1 VAEQKLHWRGE
12 ASLFTVARFETTERA
27 MVELEFYD
35 PSGCLEITQ
44 QYAQRLPSL
53 DGKRIG
59 FLSGDQW
66 QAHRTLP
73 ALKALLET
81 DFPGI
86 DVLPI
91 DAFPQGEHAVGAES
105 TIQQVKE
112 SGVDGMIIGNAAC
125 GSCST
130 ALGRAAA
137 RLESLNIPTA
147 LFGRTDFLG
156 VVRNA
161 VSGLGFPP
169 EAPVVPFPVDMFL
182 PGSDL
187 SSIET
192 RRQEFYNC
200 LTSWRSA
207 GNFAMSGETALLK
220 VAGDSHDD
228 ALMKANELMLA
239 NLWGDGLPI
248 WPATRERVAWILQG
262 TELPRQQMLG
272 KVLPR
277 GGIATVE
284 SCAIALAMAGGRPE
298 YLPVLIAAV
307 EAFLDP
313 LSDSE
318 HMQADSAGAFPVI
331 IVNGPI
337 AKQIRL
343 NSSFGCLGPDPQRPA
358 GGSIGRALR
367 LMQQNL
373 GGALPGVGAMA
384 MWGAMR
390 YTNAVFAEDEDNMPK
405 GWVPHGTDRH
415 GFAPG
420 TSSVSLVFCTGVTNI
435 RRRGIKSAPEE
446 DALHGLYR
454 MADYL
459 SSPNL
464 GALIGYSEG
473 TPGILM
479 LSPVVANAMATMGW
493 TKEKIRDFLWEH
505 SRTPGEQLRRGGAD
519 IWIEADRDP
528 AVRES
533 IKLDPWPHS
542 ARPENLVLLVAG
554 GGHPTN
560 SYWLE
565 GYSPHVIG
573 REISVPADFGRLL
586 EQADR
591 DIGCGSEICQI

>member
-1 VAEQKLHWRGE
+1 
-12 ASLFTVARFETTERA
+12 

-44 QYAQRLPSL
+44 RYAPRLSSL
-53 DGKRIG
+53 AGKRVG
-59 FLSGDQW
+59 FLSGEQW

-73 ALKALLET
+73 MLKSLLED
-81 DFPGI
+81 DFPGVE
-86 DVLPI
+86 VLPL
-91 DAFPQGEHAVGAES
+91 DTFPSGEHAVGAEP
-105 TIQQVKE
+105 TIRQVKD
-112 SGVDGMIIGNAAC
+112 SGVDAMIIGNAAC

-137 RLESLNIPTA
+137 KLEGVGIPTA
-147 LFGRTDFLG
+147 VFGRTDFLG

-169 EAPVVPFPVDMFL
+169 EAPVVAFPVDMFL

-187 SSIET
+187 SPIKA
-192 RRQEFYNC
+192 RRQEFYDR
-200 LTSWRSA
+200 LTGWRSA
-207 GNFAMSGETALLK
+207 GNFATSDETPLVKITAESHEEALK
-220 VAGDSHDD
+220 
-228 ALMKANELMLA
+228 KANELMLA
-239 NLWGDGLPI
+239 NLWGDGLPV
-248 WPATRERVAWILQG
+248 WPATKARVDWLLQG
-262 TELPRQQMLG
+262 TELPRDRVLG
-272 KVLPR
+272 KILPR

-343 NSSFGCLGPDPQRPA
+343 NSGFGCLGPDPQRPA
-358 GGSIGRALR
+358 GASIGRALR

-390 YTNAVFAEDEDNMPK
+390 YTNAVFAEDEDSMPA

-420 TSSVSLVFCTGVTNI
+420 TSSVSLVYATGVTNI
-435 RRRGIKSAPEE
+435 RRRGIAETPED
-446 DALHGLYR
+446 DARHGMIR

-459 SSPNL
+459 RAPNL
-464 GALIGYSEG
+464 GALAGWSEG

-479 LSPVVANAMATMGW
+479 LSPVVANAMAAAGW
-493 TKEKIRDFLWEH
+493 TKPSIREFLWEH
-505 SRTPGEQLRRGGAD
+505 SKTPGEELRRGAID
-519 IWIEADRDP
+519 TWIAADRDP

-533 IKLDPWPHS
+533 LRLDPWPHS

-560 SYWLE
+560 SQWLE
-565 GYSPHVIG
+565 GYCPHVIG
-573 REISVPADFGRLL
+573 REIAVPADFERLL
-586 EQADR
+586 AEADR
-591 DIGCGSEICQI
+591 DIGCGDEVCRI

>member
-1 VAEQKLHWRGE
+1 V
-12 ASLFTVARFETTERA
+12 VD
-27 MVELEFYD
+27 LEFYD
-35 PSGCLEITQ
+35 PSGRLDITEQ
-44 QYAQRLPSL
+44 FAQRLPSL
-53 DGKRIG
+53 HAKRIG
-59 FLSGDQW
+59 ILSNDQW

-73 ALKALLET
+73 VLKALMES

-86 DVLPI
+86 EVLPI
-91 DAFPQGEHAVGAES
+91 DTFPQGEHAVGADS

-137 RLESLNIPTA
+137 KLESLNIPTV

-169 EAPVVPFPVDMFL
+169 EAPIVPFSVDMFM

-187 SSIET
+187 SSIAA
-192 RRQEFYNC
+192 RRQEFYDG
-200 LTSWRSA
+200 LTVWRSA
-207 GNFAMSGETALLK
+207 ANFSASGEGSLIK
-220 VAGDSHDD
+220 VAAESHEE
-228 ALMKANELMLA
+228 ALKKANDLLLT
-239 NLWGDGLPI
+239 NLWGDGLPV
-248 WPATRERVAWILQG
+248 WPATKARVDWILQG
-262 TELPRQQMLG
+262 TDAPRDRLLG
-272 KVLPR
+272 KILPR
-277 GGIATVE
+277 GGVATVE
-284 SCAIALAMAGGRPE
+284 ACAIALAMAGGRPE

-331 IVNGPI
+331 IVNGTV
-337 AKQIRL
+337 ARQIRL
-343 NSSFGCLGPDPQRPA
+343 NSTFGCLGPDPQRPA
-358 GGSIGRALR
+358 GASIGRALR

-373 GGALPGVGAMA
+373 GGALPGAGAMA

-390 YTNAVFAEDEDNMPK
+390 YTNAVFAENEDDMPQ
-405 GWVPHGTDRH
+405 GWLPHGTERH

-420 TSSVSLVFCTGVTNI
+420 TNTVSLVFATGVTNI

-446 DALHGLYR
+446 DTLHGMYR

-459 SSPNL
+459 RSPNL
-464 GALIGYSEG
+464 GCLVGYNDG

-479 LSPVVANAMATMGW
+479 ISPVVANAMAAVGW
-493 TKEKIRDFLWEH
+493 TKKSIREFLWEH
-505 SRTPGEQLRRGGAD
+505 SKIPGEQLRRGGAD

-533 IKLDPWPHS
+533 LKFDPWPHS

-573 REISVPADFGRLL
+573 RKVRVPANFDRLL
-586 EQADR
+586 EEADR
-591 DIGCGSEICQI
+591 DIGCAAEVCLI

>member
-1 VAEQKLHWRGE
+1 
-12 ASLFTVARFETTERA
+12 
-27 MVELEFYD
+27 
-35 PSGCLEITQ
+35 
-44 QYAQRLPSL
+44 
-53 DGKRIG
+53 
-59 FLSGDQW
+59 
-66 QAHRTLP
+66 
-73 ALKALLET
+73 
-81 DFPGI
+81 
-86 DVLPI
+86 
-91 DAFPQGEHAVGAES
+91 
-105 TIQQVKE
+105 
-112 SGVDGMIIGNAAC
+112 C

-137 RLESLNIPTA
+137 KLETLDIPTV

-161 VSGLGFPP
+161 VTGLGFPP
-169 EAPVVPFPVDMFL
+169 EAPVVAFPVDVFL

-187 SSIET
+187 SAVAA
-192 RRQEFYNC
+192 RRQEFYDG

-207 GNFAMSGETALLK
+207 ANFAPADETPLLK
-220 VAGDSHDD
+220 VIAGSQEE
-228 ALMKANELMLA
+228 ALRKANDLMLA

-248 WPATRERVAWILQG
+248 WPATKARVDWILQG
-262 TELPRQQMLG
+262 TDRPRDTLLG

-318 HMQADSAGAFPVI
+318 HMQADSAGAFPVV

-337 AKQIRL
+337 ARQIRL
-343 NSSFGCLGPDPQRPA
+343 NSGFGCLGPDPQQPA
-358 GGSIGRALR
+358 GASIGRALR

-390 YTNAVFAEDEDNMPK
+390 YTNAVFAEDEDSMPAD
-405 GWVPHGTDRH
+405 WSPHGTERH
-415 GFAPG
+415 GFVPG
-420 TSSVSLVFCTGVTNI
+420 TNSVSLVYATGVTNI
-435 RRRGIKSAPEE
+435 RRRGIKEAPEE
-446 DALHGLYR
+446 DALHGLHR

-459 SSPNL
+459 RAPNL
-464 GALIGYSEG
+464 GCLAGWSEG

-479 LSPVVANAMATMGW
+479 ISPVVANAMAGAGW
-493 TKEKIRDFLWEH
+493 SKSSMREFLWEH
-505 SRTPGEQLRRGGAD
+505 SKTPAEELRRGAAD
-519 IWIEADRDP
+519 TWIAADRDP

-533 IKLDPWPHS
+533 LQLDPWPHS
-542 ARPENLVLLVAG
+542 ARPENLVLLVSG

-565 GYSPHVIG
+565 GYCPHVVG
-573 REISVPADFGRLL
+573 RQIEAPSDFMRLL
-586 EQADR
+586 EEADR
-591 DIGCGSEICQI
+591 DIGCGDEVCRL

>member
-1 VAEQKLHWRGE
+1 
-12 ASLFTVARFETTERA
+12 

-44 QYAQRLPSL
+44 RYAARLSSL

-59 FLSGDQW
+59 ILSGDQW

-73 ALKALLET
+73 ALKALMEA

-86 DVLPI
+86 EVLPI
-91 DAFPQGEHAVGAES
+91 DTFPQGEHAVGADA
-105 TIQQVKE
+105 TLQQVKE
-112 SGVDGMIIGNAAC
+112 SGVDAMIIGNAAC

-137 RLESLNIPTA
+137 KLEAVNIPTV
-147 LFGRTDFLG
+147 LFGRSDFLG

-169 EAPVVPFPVDMFL
+169 EAPVVPFAVDMFL

-187 SSIET
+187 SPIET
-192 RRQEFYNC
+192 RRQEFYDR
-200 LTSWRSA
+200 LTSWRSTA
-207 GNFAMSGETALLK
+207 NFVASDETPLLK
-220 VAGDSHDD
+220 VAASSHEE
-228 ALMKANELMLA
+228 ALQKANDLLLT

-248 WPATRERVAWILQG
+248 WPATRERVDWILQG
-262 TELPRQQMLG
+262 ADMPRVQMLG
-272 KVLPR
+272 KMLPR
-277 GGIATVE
+277 GGVVTVE

-337 AKQIRL
+337 ARQIRL

-358 GGSIGRALR
+358 GASIGRALR

-390 YTNAVFAEDEDNMPK
+390 YTNAVFAEDEENMPQ
-405 GWVPHGTDRH
+405 GWLPHGTERH
-415 GFAPG
+415 GFATG
-420 TSSVSLVFCTGVTNI
+420 TNSVSLVFATGVTNI
-435 RRRGIKSAPEE
+435 RRRGIKEAPEV
-446 DALHGLYR
+446 DALNGMHR

-459 SSPNL
+459 RAPNL
-464 GALIGYSEG
+464 GCLIGYSDG

-479 LSPVVANAMATMGW
+479 ISPVVANAMAASGW
-493 TKEKIRDFLWEH
+493 TKTSMREFLWEH
-505 SRTPGEQLRRGGAD
+505 SKIPGEQLRRGGID

-528 AVRES
+528 AVRDS
-533 IKLDPWPHS
+533 VKLDPWPHS
-542 ARPENLVLLVAG
+542 ARPNNLVLLVAG

-565 GYSPHVIG
+565 GYSPHVVG
-573 REISVPADFGRLL
+573 RKIAVPADFAQLL
-586 EQADR
+586 IEADR
-591 DIGCGSEICQI
+591 DIGCGEEICQI

>member
-1 VAEQKLHWRGE
+1 
-12 ASLFTVARFETTERA
+12 
-27 MVELEFYD
+27 
-35 PSGCLEITQ
+35 
-44 QYAQRLPSL
+44 
-53 DGKRIG
+53 
-59 FLSGDQW
+59 
-66 QAHRTLP
+66 
-73 ALKALLET
+73 
-81 DFPGI
+81 
-86 DVLPI
+86 
-91 DAFPQGEHAVGAES
+91 
-105 TIQQVKE
+105 
-112 SGVDGMIIGNAAC
+112 MIIGNAAC

-137 RLESLNIPTA
+137 KLESLDIPTV

-161 VSGLGFPP
+161 VSGLGFPS
-169 EAPVVPFPVDMFL
+169 EAPVVPFSVDIFL

-192 RRQEFYNC
+192 RRHEFYNG
-200 LTSWRSA
+200 LITWRSRA
-207 GNFAMSGETALLK
+207 NYAASSGASLLK
-220 VAGDSHDD
+220 VAAASHDE
-228 ALMKANELMLA
+228 ALRKANDLLLT
-239 NLWGDGLPI
+239 NFWGDGLPI
-248 WPATRERVAWILQG
+248 WPATEARVGWILQG
-262 TELPRQQMLG
+262 TDMPRDRLLG
-272 KVLPR
+272 KILPR

-284 SCAIALAMAGGRPE
+284 SCAIALGMAGGRPE

-318 HMQADSAGAFPVI
+318 HMQADSAGAFPVV
-331 IVNGPI
+331 IVNGPV
-337 AKQIRL
+337 ARQIRL
-343 NSSFGCLGPDPQRPA
+343 NSTFGCLGPDPQRPA
-358 GGSIGRALR
+358 GASIGRALR

-390 YTNAVFAEDEDNMPK
+390 YTNAVFAEDEDNMPE
-405 GWVPHGTDRH
+405 GWLPHGSERH

-420 TSSVSLVFCTGVTNI
+420 TSSVSLVFATGVTNI
-435 RRRGIKSAPEE
+435 RRRGIKEAPEV
-446 DALHGLYR
+446 DALNGMHR

-459 SSPNL
+459 RAPNL
-464 GALIGYSEG
+464 GCLIGYSEG

-479 LSPVVANAMATMGW
+479 ISPVVANAMATSGW
-493 TKEKIRDFLWEH
+493 TKASMREFLWEH
-505 SRTPGEQLRRGGAD
+505 SKIPGEPLRRGGID

-528 AVRES
+528 TVRDS
-533 IKLDPWPHS
+533 LKRDHWPHS

-565 GYSPHVIG
+565 GYSPGVIG
-573 REISVPADFGRLL
+573 RKIAIPTAFGRLL
-586 EQADR
+586 NEAER

>member
-1 VAEQKLHWRGE
+1 M
-12 ASLFTVARFETTERA
+12 TV
-27 MVELEFYD
+27 VELEFYD
-35 PSGCLEITQ
+35 PSGRLEITQ
-44 QYAQRLPSL
+44 RHASRLPTL
-53 DGKRIG
+53 NGKRIG
-59 FLSGDQW
+59 ILSGEQW

-73 ALKALLET
+73 MLKAMMEA

-86 DVLPI
+86 EVLPI
-91 DAFPQGEHAVGAES
+91 DTFPHGEHAVSADS
-105 TIQQVKE
+105 TIRQVKD
-112 SGVDGMIIGNAAC
+112 SGVDGVIIGNAAC

-137 RLESLNIPTA
+137 KLESLDIPTV
-147 LFGRTDFLG
+147 LLGRTDFLG

-161 VSGLGFPP
+161 VSGLGLPP
-169 EAPVVPFPVDMFL
+169 ETAVVAFPVDTFL

-187 SSIET
+187 SSIAA
-192 RRQEFYNC
+192 RKQEFYDGLTVWRSTANFMESDQTPLIKVTGDSYQDA
-200 LTSWRSA
+200 LTSA
-207 GNFAMSGETALLK
+207 NNLLL
-220 VAGDSHDD
+220 S
-228 ALMKANELMLA
+228 

-248 WPATRERVAWILQG
+248 WPATTARVDWILQG
-262 TELPRQQMLG
+262 TEESRDKVLG
-272 KVLPR
+272 KILPR
-277 GGIATVE
+277 GGIATIE

-337 AKQIRL
+337 ARQIRL
-343 NSSFGCLGPDPQRPA
+343 NTTFGCLGPDPQRPA

-390 YTNAVFAEDEDNMPK
+390 YTNAVFGEDEENLPE
-405 GWVPHGTDRH
+405 GWLPHGTERH
-415 GFAPG
+415 GFEQG
-420 TSSVSLVFCTGVTNI
+420 CSSVSLVFATGVTNI
-435 RRRGIKSAPEE
+435 RRRGVKETPED
-446 DALHGLYR
+446 DALHGMHR

-459 SSPNL
+459 RSPNL
-464 GALIGYSEG
+464 GCLIGYDHG

-479 LSPVVANAMATMGW
+479 ISPVVAKAMAAVGW
-493 TKEKIRDFLWEH
+493 TKQSMREFLWEH
-505 SRTPGEQLRRGGAD
+505 AKTPGEQLRRGGAD
-519 IWIEADRDP
+519 TWIQIDRDP
-528 AVRES
+528 IVRES
-533 IKLDPWPHS
+533 LTFDPWPHS

-560 SYWLE
+560 SYWME

-573 REISVPADFGRLL
+573 RRITVPNNFARLL
-586 EQADR
+586 EQADC
-591 DIGCGSEICQI
+591 DIGCGAGACLI

>member
-1 VAEQKLHWRGE
+1 
-12 ASLFTVARFETTERA
+12 

-35 PSGCLEITQ
+35 PSGCLEITERF
-44 QYAQRLPSL
+44 AARLPSL

-59 FLSGDQW
+59 ILSNDQW

-73 ALKALLET
+73 VLKALMEA

-86 DVLPI
+86 EVLPL
-91 DAFPQGEHAVGAES
+91 DTFPQGEHAVGAAS
-105 TIQQVKE
+105 TIQQVKG

-137 RLESLNIPTA
+137 RLESLDIPTV

-169 EAPVVPFPVDMFL
+169 EAPVVAFPVDTFL

-187 SSIET
+187 SAIEA
-192 RRQEFYNC
+192 RRREFYDA

-207 GNFAMSGETALLK
+207 TNSVASGGASLLK
-220 VAGDSHDD
+220 VTAASHDE
-228 ALMKANELMLA
+228 ALRKANDLLLT
-239 NLWGDGLPI
+239 NFWGDGLPI
-248 WPATRERVAWILQG
+248 WPATEARVGWILQG
-262 TELPRQQMLG
+262 TDMPRDRLLG
-272 KVLPR
+272 KILPR

-318 HMQADSAGAFPVI
+318 HMQADSAGAFPVV

-337 AKQIRL
+337 ARQIRL
-343 NSSFGCLGPDPQRPA
+343 NSTFGCLGPDPQRPA
-358 GGSIGRALR
+358 GASIGRALR

-390 YTNAVFAEDEDNMPK
+390 YTNAVFAEDEDNMPQ
-405 GWVPHGTDRH
+405 GWPTHGSERH
-415 GFAPG
+415 GFAAG
-420 TSSVSLVFCTGVTNI
+420 TNSVSLVFATGVTNI
-435 RRRGIKSAPEE
+435 RRRGIKEAPEV
-446 DALHGLYR
+446 DALNGMHR

-459 SSPNL
+459 RAPNL
-464 GALIGYSEG
+464 GCLAGYSDG

-479 LSPVVANAMATMGW
+479 ISPVVAKAMADAGW
-493 TKEKIRDFLWEH
+493 TKTSMREFLWEH
-505 SRTPGEQLRRGGAD
+505 ARIPGEQLRRGGAD

-528 AVRES
+528 IVRES
-533 IKLDPWPHS
+533 LKLDPWPHS
-542 ARPENLVLLVAG
+542 AHPDNLVLLVAG

-560 SYWLE
+560 SHWLE

-573 REISVPADFGRLL
+573 REVRVPADFGRLL
-586 EQADR
+586 EQAEH
-591 DIGCGSEICQI
+591 DIGCSAEACQV

>member
-1 VAEQKLHWRGE
+1 
-12 ASLFTVARFETTERA
+12 

-35 PSGCLEITQ
+35 PSGRLEITQ
-44 QYAQRLPSL
+44 HFASRLPSL
-53 DGKRIG
+53 SAKRIG
-59 FLSGDQW
+59 ILSNDQW

-73 ALKALLET
+73 MLKALMES

-86 DVLPI
+86 EVLPI
-91 DAFPQGEHAVGAES
+91 DTFPQGEHAVGADS

-137 RLESLNIPTA
+137 KLESLNIPTV

-169 EAPVVPFPVDMFL
+169 EAPIVPFSVEMFL

-192 RRQEFYNC
+192 RRQEFYDG
-200 LTSWRSA
+200 LTAWRSA
-207 GNFAMSGETALLK
+207 ANFAASGETSLLK
-220 VAGDSHDD
+220 VAAESHEE
-228 ALMKANELMLA
+228 ALKKANDLLLT

-248 WPATRERVAWILQG
+248 WPATTARVDWIVQG
-262 TELPRQQMLG
+262 TGLPRGRLLG
-272 KVLPR
+272 KILPR
-277 GGIATVE
+277 GGVATVE

-331 IVNGPI
+331 IVNGPV
-337 AKQIRL
+337 ARQIRL
-343 NSSFGCLGPDPQRPA
+343 NSTFGCLGPDPQRPA
-358 GGSIGRALR
+358 GASIGRALR

-390 YTNAVFAEDEDNMPK
+390 YTNAVFAEDEENMPR
-405 GWVPHGTDRH
+405 GWLPHGTERH
-415 GFAPG
+415 GFASG
-420 TSSVSLVFCTGVTNI
+420 TNSVSLVFATGVTNI

-446 DALHGLYR
+446 DALHGMYR

-459 SSPNL
+459 CSPNL
-464 GALIGYSEG
+464 GCLVGYNDG

-479 LSPVVANAMATMGW
+479 ISPVVANAMAAVGW
-493 TKEKIRDFLWEH
+493 TKKSMREFLWEH
-505 SRTPGEQLRRGGAD
+505 SKIPGEQLRRGGAD
-519 IWIEADRDP
+519 LWIEADRDP
-528 AVRES
+528 AVRDS
-533 IKLDPWPHS
+533 LKLDPWPHS

-573 REISVPADFGRLL
+573 RKIEVSAAFDRLL
-586 EQADR
+586 AETER
-591 DIGCGSEICQI
+591 DIGCGAEACLV

>member
-1 VAEQKLHWRGE
+1 
-12 ASLFTVARFETTERA
+12 

-35 PSGCLEITQ
+35 PSGSLEITQ
-44 QYAQRLPSL
+44 RYAARLSSL

-59 FLSGDQW
+59 ILSNDQW

-73 ALKALLET
+73 MLKALMEA

-86 DVLPI
+86 EVLPI
-91 DAFPQGEHAVGAES
+91 DAFPQGEHAVGADS
-105 TIQQVKE
+105 TIRQVKE

-125 GSCST
+125 GACST

-137 RLESLNIPTA
+137 KLESLDIPTV
-147 LFGRTDFLG
+147 LFGRTAFLG

-161 VSGLGFPP
+161 GSGLGFPP
-169 EAPVVPFPVDMFL
+169 EAPVVPFSVDIFL

-192 RRQEFYNC
+192 RRHEFYNG
-200 LTSWRSA
+200 LTTWRSRA
-207 GNFAMSGETALLK
+207 NYAASNETPLLK
-220 VAGDSHDD
+220 VVATSHEA
-228 ALMKANELMLA
+228 ALRKANDLMLA

-248 WPATRERVAWILQG
+248 WPATRERVEWILQG
-262 TELPRQQMLG
+262 TEMPRQKILG

-277 GGIATVE
+277 GAIATVE

-318 HMQADSAGAFPVI
+318 HMQADSAGAFPVV

-337 AKQIRL
+337 ARQIRL
-343 NSSFGCLGPDPQRPA
+343 NSTFGCL
-358 GGSIGRALR
+358 GRALR

-390 YTNAVFAEDEDNMPK
+390 YTNAVFAEDEDNMPQ
-405 GWVPHGTDRH
+405 GWLPHGSERH

-420 TSSVSLVFCTGVTNI
+420 TNSVSLVFATGVTNI
-435 RRRGIKSAPEE
+435 RRRGIKEAPEV
-446 DALHGLYR
+446 DALNGMHR

-459 SSPNL
+459 RAPNL
-464 GALIGYSEG
+464 GCLVGYSDG

-479 LSPVVANAMATMGW
+479 ISPVVANAMAASGW
-493 TKEKIRDFLWEH
+493 TKTSMREFLWEH
-505 SRTPGEQLRRGGAD
+505 SKIPGEQLRRGGID

-528 AVRES
+528 AVRDS
-533 IKLDPWPHS
+533 VKLDPWPHS

-565 GYSPHVIG
+565 GDSPHVIG
-573 REISVPADFGRLL
+573 REINVPADFARLL
-586 EQADR
+586 GQADR
-591 DIGCGSEICQI
+591 DIGCAAEACQI